1 MNSDTQKTRTQER
14 LLRTLQEYLEAVPA
28 QKLPNPPDLLA
39 IFAQLDALEQ
49 ELTANDSPALRHYMH
64 QKSYRKAYNFLSG
77 QDSEN
82 VNGNCR
88 R

>member
-1 MNSDTQKTRTQER
+1 METDTQQEIVLTG
-14 LLRTLQEYLEAVPA
+14 LLAKLQEYQDAIPL
-28 QKLPNPPDLLA
+28 QKAPNPPDLLA
-39 IFAQLDALEQ
+39 IFTQLDSFEAKL
-49 ELTANDSPALRHYMH
+49 DSSYSPQLRHYMH
-64 QKSYRKAYNFLSG
+64 QKSYRKAWLFLKG

>member
-1 MNSDTQKTRTQER
+1 METDTPHEILLSR
-14 LLRTLQEYLEAVPA
+14 LLAKLQEYQDAIPR
-28 QKLPNPPDLLA
+28 QQLPNPPDLLA
-39 IFAQLDALEQ
+39 IFAQLDALEA
-49 ELTANDSPALRHYMH
+49 ELDSSYSPQLRHYMH
-64 QKSYRKAYNFLSG
+64 QKSYRKAWLFLQG